1 MKEVDLFSGIGGTL
15 GLYLGWSVMTLG
27 DLIVQSVINTISRFK
42 K

>member
-27 DLIVQSVINTISRFK
+27 DIIVISVANLISKFK